1 MNNISGEKKPEMI
14 TDRNGNVHFIGD
26 SNIQAIK
33 AVEESL
39 QHNSVILVG
48 NVRAGKTALM
58 KEAFENSMRLKSEK
72 IKDLLEPSL
81 FNKHVVELHGITDL
95 KFNNEDVEIIKPFNH
110 KYKGLLDIYPDE
122 KIWLQTISTDK
133 SH

>member
-1 MNNISGEKKPEMI
+1 MNNISGEKKTEMI
-14 TDRNGNVHFIGD
+14 TDKNGNVHFIGD

-33 AVEESL
+33 AMEESL

-58 KEAFENSMRLKSEK
+58 EDITERLKSF
-72 IKDLLEPSL
+72 S
-81 FNKHVVELHGITDL
+81 HVVELHGITDL